1 MIEVVLKVNEKDIP
15 LNDFMEQMLTNLL
28 LGYLK
33 TAKEIPDNINKIN
46 VDISF

>member
-1 MIEVVLKVNEKDIP
+1 MTEVVLKVNEKDVP

-33 TAKEIPDNINKIN
+33 TAKEIPEDINSIRIEIN
-46 VDISF
+46 L

>member
-1 MIEVVLKVNEKDIP
+1 MTEVVLKVNEKDVP

-33 TAKEIPDNINKIN
+33 TAKEIPEDINSIKIEIN
-46 VDISF
+46 L

>member
-1 MIEVVLKVNEKDIP
+1 MTEVVLNVNEKDVP

-33 TAKEIPDNINKIN
+33 TAKEIPEDINSIKIEIN
-46 VDISF
+46 L

>member
-1 MIEVVLKVNEKDIP
+1 MTEVVLKVNEIDVP

-33 TAKEIPDNINKIN
+33 TAKEIPEDINSIKIEIN
-46 VDISF
+46 L

>member
-1 MIEVVLKVNEKDIP
+1 MTEVVLKVNEKDIP

-33 TAKEIPDNINKIN
+33 TAKEIPDDINYIN
-46 VDISF
+46 VDIKF